1 MPSVRCPLQRHMRPT
16 RRNRPSNNSARVPSG
31 PTRPACGPRPGG
43 SCHSLRA
50 DRCCR
55 SAFAA
60 GGWRLCSLGR
70 IPQRVAPRRGDVP
83 RRIESFRSD
92 SPTTPSATLND
103 SMAFFCGMTR
113 DHQRDLE
120 AQGGVTVARYCN
132 LCGRSIP
139 IEDQR
144 TEARDW
150 AEHVAWLRR
159 RREDRS
165 HGPRPAALLHCT
177 METHYARIRVDD
189 AFHEVEQALTRP
201 ARIEPRN

>member
-1 MPSVRCPLQRHMRPT
+1 
-16 RRNRPSNNSARVPSG
+16 
-31 PTRPACGPRPGG
+31 
-43 SCHSLRA
+43 
-50 DRCCR
+50 
-55 SAFAA
+55 
-60 GGWRLCSLGR
+60 
-70 IPQRVAPRRGDVP
+70 
-83 RRIESFRSD
+83 
-92 SPTTPSATLND
+92 
-103 SMAFFCGMTR
+103 MTR